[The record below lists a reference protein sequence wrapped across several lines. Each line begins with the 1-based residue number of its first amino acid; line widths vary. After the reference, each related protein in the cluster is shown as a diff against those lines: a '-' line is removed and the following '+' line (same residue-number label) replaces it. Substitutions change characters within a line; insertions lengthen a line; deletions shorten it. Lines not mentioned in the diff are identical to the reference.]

1 MDEDFN
7 RLWGPGVLADPKRR
21 IISELRRARAI
32 QPFLATVD
40 LLLDIHSMQQPC
52 VPLMM
57 AGMVAKGRDL
67 AAQVGIPSA
76 VITDSGHTEG
86 MRMRDYAAF
95 RDPDSTRNALLIEC
109 GQHWERA
116 AADVAKATMV
126 RFLRASK
133 VVENDFG
140 HDWLKKM
147 PAAPAQAFYEVG
159 EIVTVASDAFIFDQP
174 WEGFEHLAKDTL
186 IGRDGSRLIT
196 APFDTTVLIMPSKR
210 LHPGKTAVR
219 LAHPISQ

>member
-1 MDEDFN
+1 
-7 RLWGPGVLADPKRR
+7 
-21 IISELRRARAI
+21 I

-95 RDPDSTRNALLIEC
+95 RDPATAL
-109 GQHWERA
+109 
-116 AADVAKATMV
+116 
-126 RFLRASK
+126 
-133 VVENDFG
+133 
-140 HDWLKKM
+140 
-147 PAAPAQAFYEVG
+147 
-159 EIVTVASDAFIFDQP
+159 VT
-174 WEGFEHLAKDTL
+174 
-186 IGRDGSRLIT
+186 
-196 APFDTTVLIMPSKR
+196 PS
-210 LHPGKTAVR
+210 
-219 LAHPISQ
+219 

>member
-1 MDEDFN
+1 
-7 RLWGPGVLADPKRR
+7 
-21 IISELRRARAI
+21 
-32 QPFLATVD
+32 
-40 LLLDIHSMQQPC
+40 
-52 VPLMM
+52 
-57 AGMVAKGRDL
+57 
-67 AAQVGIPSA
+67 
-76 VITDSGHTEG
+76 
-86 MRMRDYAAF
+86 
-95 RDPDSTRNALLIEC
+95 
-109 GQHWERA
+109 
-116 AADVAKATMV
+116 MV

-133 VVENDFG
+133 NVENDFG

-159 EIVTVASDAFIFDQP
+159 EIVTVASDAFIFNQL

-219 LAHPISQ
+219 LAHPIAQ

>member
-1 MDEDFN
+1 VDEDFN
-7 RLWGPGVLADPKRR
+7 RLWGPGVLADPKR
-21 IISELRRARAI
+21 IITSEVRRARAI

-95 RDPDSTRNALLIEC
+95 RDPNSARNALLIEC

-133 VVENDFG
+133 VVENDFA
-140 HDWLKKM
+140 HDLLKTM

-159 EIVTVASDAFIFDQP
+159 EIVTVESDAFIFDQP